1 VELLVDEKGACSGAV
16 LYNLETEEYFIV
28 KAKAVVMATGGS
40 GRLHMQGFMTTNH
53 YGATGDG
60 VVIGYRMGV
69 GVRFLHATQYHP
81 TGAVFPEQ
89 AEGLL
94 ITEKVRGAGAN
105 LVNIDGDQFVFEREP
120 RDIESASIIRECTT
134 VQKGVPVP
142 GPGGKF
148 GVWLDSPMIDLL
160 EGAGTVEREFP
171 AKFILFKR
179 YGIDIAKVPMLIYPT
194 LHYQNGGLAYESDG
208 STPVTGFFV
217 AGEVGGG
224 VHGANRLMG
233 NSLLDIAVFGRLAG
247 VTAGKFAKERGEV
260 GKLSVEHV
268 RKYHEELEAAGIETD
283 RVSPMVLPDYGN
295 PEVRKRQWTT
305 TYVGTV
311 R

>member
-1 VELLVDEKGACSGAV
+1 
-16 LYNLETEEYFIV
+16 
-28 KAKAVVMATGGS
+28 
-40 GRLHMQGFMTTNH
+40 MTTNH

-60 VVIGYRMGV
+60 LVLGYRIGV

-105 LVNIDGDQFVFEREP
+105 LVNVDGHQFVFEREP

-134 VQKGVPVP
+134 VGRGVPVP
-142 GPGGKF
+142 GQAGKF

-160 EGAGTVEREFP
+160 EGPGTVEKEFP

-179 YGIDIAKVPMLIYPT
+179 YGIDISKVPMLIYPT
-194 LHYQNGGLAYESDG
+194 LHYQNGGLAYNHDG
-208 STPVTGFFV
+208 STTVPGFFV

-233 NSLLDIAVFGRLAG
+233 NSLLDITVFGRLAG
-247 VTAGKFAKERGEV
+247 TSAGNYALERTDIGA
-260 GKLSVEHV
+260 LSVEHV
-268 RKYHEELEAAGIETD
+268 RDYHRQLEEAGIETN
-283 RVSPMVLPDYGN
+283 RVSPMVLPDYLT
-295 PEVRKRQWTT
+295 PEVKQRQWTT
-305 TYVGTV
+305 QYVGTI